1 MPRLSVTVMRSKE
14 GWFMAKHLTRR
25 QREWS
30 DGHERFVRRVQQLS
44 TSCDTCSAPLAR
56 THDYVFYGSVCPG
69 CWSVE
74 ATDVGSIGKPLVSQE
89 AKKEGSYAK
98 RVVPG

>member
-1 MPRLSVTVMRSKE
+1 MPQFRVMVMRSKE

-30 DGHERFVRRVQQLS
+30 DGHERYVRLVQQLS
-44 TSCDTCSAPLAR
+44 TSCDTCSAVLAR

-69 CWSVE
+69 CWSQQE
-74 ATDVGSIGKPLVSQE
+74 PLVGLMASHE
-89 AKKEGSYAK
+89 RGT
-98 RVVPG
+98 GGG